1 MRIFTLTET
10 SLIHAEMHE
19 VWNFFSKPENLNEL
33 TPSDLQ
39 FEILPDQDLHKMY
52 AGMLIHYKISPFSG
66 IKFRWTTEIA
76 QCIEQSYFVDE
87 QRFGPYSL
95 WHHQH
100 HFEKQGDHVL
110 MTDIVNYALP
120 FGIFGRIAHTLFVR
134 KKLAGIFSYRK
145 KRINEI
151 FK

>member
-10 SLIHAEMHE
+10 SLIQADIHE
-19 VWNFFSKPENLNEL
+19 VWDFFSKPENLNEL
-33 TPSDLQ
+33 TPSDIQ
-39 FEILPDQDLHKMY
+39 FEILPDQNLTKMY
-52 AGMLIHYKISPFSG
+52 AGMIIHYKISPFSG
-66 IKFRWTTEIA
+66 IKFRWTTEITH
-76 QCIEQSYFVDE
+76 CKEQTYFVDE

-100 HFEKQGDHVL
+100 HFVKQGDHVL

-120 FGIFGRIAHTLFVR
+120 MGVFGRIAQALFIR
-134 KKLAGIFSYRK
+134 KKLNGIFSYRK
-145 KRINEI
+145 KRIDEI